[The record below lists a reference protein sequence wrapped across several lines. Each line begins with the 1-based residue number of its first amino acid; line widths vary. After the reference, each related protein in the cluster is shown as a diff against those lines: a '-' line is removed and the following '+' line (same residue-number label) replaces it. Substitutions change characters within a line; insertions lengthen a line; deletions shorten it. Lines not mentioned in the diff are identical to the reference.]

1 MKDIVTN
8 DGYGKGSLH
17 TSKTIKV
24 TVVECPLPPPTPP
37 FKVKI
42 TNDQFCSVFT
52 YENMSHLSSI
62 NEPSVPMDKFSLD
75 SIDSSCRT
83 WTHSKLRDLTTSLE
97 WKQALVAPIF
107 KKGDKTSP
115 SNYCPIS
122 PTVVYCKILEHVI
135 HNLVKHLDRNKI
147 LSDQQHGFRKRRFC
161 EDHQLNYQRDRE
173 S

>member
-1 MKDIVTN
+1 M
-8 DGYGKGSLH
+8 S
-17 TSKTIKV
+17 
-24 TVVECPLPPPTPP
+24 PPP
-37 FKVKI
+37 FKAKI

-52 YENMSHLSSI
+52 YENMSDLSSI

-115 SNYCPIS
+115 SNYRPIS

-173 S
+173 SWTGGRYTPWHQ